1 MLFQL
6 SMSCD
11 EKSHKKIN
19 YSKMLRD
26 PNLGL
31 GNTGTF
37 KLNSDSSD
45 IAGVVAIV
53 EPET

>member
-1 MLFQL
+1 MIYGNI
-6 SMSCD
+6 
-11 EKSHKKIN
+11 EIN
-19 YSKMLRD
+19 NEVWFIIIVYSKMLRD

-37 KLNSDSSD
+37 KLNSDSPD
-45 IAGVVAIV
+45 IAGFVAIV